1 MDNDRIIGKWTEIKG
16 HLQEA
21 YGELT
26 DDEIEQAKGDRNQLE
41 GVMQQKLGK
50 TKDEARAAVDR
61 ILDKV

>member
-1 MDNDRIIGKWTEIKG
+1 MDKDRIIGKWTEIKG
-16 HLQEA
+16 QFREA

-26 DDEIEQAKGDRNQLE
+26 DDDIEQAKGDRALLE
-41 GVMQQKLGK
+41 GLMQQKLGK

>member
-1 MDNDRIIGKWTEIKG
+1 MDKDRMIGKWTEIKG

-21 YGELT
+21 YGDLT

-50 TKDEARAAVDR
+50 TKDEARAAVDQ
-61 ILDKV
+61 ILNKV

>member
-1 MDNDRIIGKWTEIKG
+1 MDKDRMIGKWTEIKG

-21 YGELT
+21 YGDLT